1 MVHPPDL
8 DRLRELL
15 VKSQFAAIVEA
26 FPVETDTQVADYPL
40 EALYILSK
48 SLRFTGAVSPLLRV
62 TRDLIRRAPDQLE
75 AHLQLVDALRLVGD
89 TAGLEAAFAAALD
102 RFPAAPPL
110 LVRWVALAL
119 LADDS
124 DEAERRLRLA
134 REAAPENLAMAD
146 LEAQIATR
154 RHDFSRA
161 ASLYEAAIPG
171 QPEQRAV
178 LLKKA
183 ALLRLYDRIAK
194 RIASASKAIRS
205 PDYAV
210 LVINLDEHTDRL
222 KQFMAP
228 FAEVGP
234 TVHRVPGVRGR
245 HLPDLA
251 AARLTDKD
259 GPDFKGTLG
268 CFLAHVAAWERMLTL
283 DLPHALI
290 TEDDAHLVLPLPA
303 NTATLDLPPDYD
315 LCFVNR
321 GLELPST
328 ASADDQGNIVYHPLR
343 SVLVE
348 RTVTSPGGYGYFL
361 SRTGAEK
368 LFRFVERDGFFGDLD
383 WRLVAYSTERDLL
396 TSLDQASLASTALK
410 AQWRIIGGD
419 ERLRSYA
426 MFPCLVEPGRKG
438 SQRLADNRRRHVQR
452 AEAEPT

>member
-1 MVHPPDL
+1 MQPPELAQLQDL
-8 DRLRELL
+8 FERR
-15 VKSQFAAIVEA
+15 QFAAIVA
-26 FPVETDTQVADYPL
+26 ALPAETDAQVADYPS
-40 EALYILSK
+40 ESLYILSK
-48 SLRFTGAVSPLLRV
+48 SLCVTGAAGPLLRV
-62 TRDLIRRAPDQLE
+62 ARDLIRRAPDQLE

-89 TAGLEAAFAAALD
+89 MTGLEAAFAAALD
-102 RFPAAPPL
+102 RFPTAAPL
-110 LVRWVALAL
+110 LVRWVALAM

-134 REAAPENLAMAD
+134 REVAPKSLAMVD
-146 LEAQIATR
+146 LDAQLATR
-154 RHDFSRA
+154 RRDFSRA
-161 ASLYEAAIPG
+161 ASLYEAATAE
-171 QPEQRAV
+171 QPEQRAI
-178 LLKKA
+178 LLQKA
-183 ALLRLYDRIAK
+183 AALRLYDRVAK
-194 RIASASKAIRS
+194 RIASAPKATRS

-210 LVINLDEHTDRL
+210 LVINLDEHADRL
-222 KQFMAP
+222 KQFLAR
-228 FAEVGP
+228 FGAGGP

-290 TEDDAHLVLPLPA
+290 AEDDARLVLPLPA
-303 NTATLDLPPDYD
+303 DTAILDLPPDYD
-315 LCFVNR
+315 LCFSNR
-321 GLELPST
+321 GLELSPT
-328 ASADDQGNIVYHPLR
+328 ASADDQDNIVYHPLR
-343 SVLVE
+343 SVLVGG
-348 RTVTSPGGYGYFL
+348 TVTAPGGYGYFL
-361 SRTGAEK
+361 SRAGAEK
-368 LFRFVERDGFFGDLD
+368 LLRFVERDGFFGDLD

-396 TSLDQASLASTALK
+396 TSLDRTGLASTALL

-438 SQRLADNRRRHVQR
+438 STRVADNRRRHVQR